1 MSDVKKRIID
11 YETAGEV
18 NEDFYLLGDNGTEG
32 TFKIPVKAVGPIES
46 ICPVY
51 DAEAGTYDEGDYCF
65 YDQKMYQ
72 CNTDISVP
80 EDFDSTKWDEV
91 TIAEIMASQQ
101 NQISTINQSLTQKK
115 IEVLLSEH
123 TIPTTAT
130 SYALSDDIDNYDF
143 LIIQFKRFNNLVNVA
158 TVPVSYFKTT
168 TSNGRVQIPLYL
180 SDGTYVGLINTYY
193 HDDTHVYMASRNSTT
208 ATSDY
213 AVVICGVKV

>member
-18 NEDFYLLGDNGTEG
+18 DEDFYILGDNGTEG

-65 YDQKMYQ
+65 YAQKMYQ

-80 EDFDSTKWDEV
+80 EDFDSTKWDEI

-101 NQISTINQSLTQKK
+101 SEISTLNASLT
-115 IEVLLSEH
+115 
-123 TIPTTAT
+123 
-130 SYALSDDIDNYDF
+130 N
-143 LIIQFKRFNNLVNVA
+143 
-158 TVPVSYFKTT
+158 KTT
-168 TSNGRVQIPLYL
+168 WKLHDSATGQTSISLTDLEYDELCIIVAIGTSNKVSIHIPKIDISSSNSWYRTGGYGGSSGLMEFIAVRVNTSSVYL
-180 SDGTYVGLINTYY
+180 NNAIYAGTDYIATAVTYVYY
-193 HDDTHVYMASRNSTT
+193 R
-208 ATSDY
+208 
-213 AVVICGVKV
+213 

>member
-1 MSDVKKRIID
+1 MSDVKKKRIID

-65 YDQKMYQ
+65 HDQKMYQ

-80 EDFDSTKWDEV
+80 EDFDPTKWDEV

-101 NQISTINQSLTQKK
+101 SEISTLNSNLAQKANSVVIVNQNDS
-115 IEVLLSEH
+115 
-123 TIPTTAT
+123 TAT
-130 SYALSDDIDNYDF
+130 FNIGQYTALIFGGRSGNGFLYLIPQNINDTPIKIIDT
-143 LIIQFKRFNNLVNVA
+143 NNVVTNI
-158 TVPVSYFKTT
+158 TH
-168 TSNGRVQIPLYL
+168 SNGVVSITTHTSY
-180 SDGTYVGLINTYY
+180 GTNMTIACLI
-193 HDDTHVYMASRNSTT
+193 M
-208 ATSDY
+208 
-213 AVVICGVKV
+213 K

>member
-101 NQISTINQSLTQKK
+101 SQISTINQSLTQKLTK
-115 IEVLLSEH
+115 TWTQLSGTISENVNIPIGNDYTEIHIDCAMSNGTVLQFDIQIIPNYG
-123 TIPTTAT
+123 TIRRDEGYYYNSSTCGGGAVSFNT
-130 SYALSDDIDNYDF
+130 ST
-143 LIIQFKRFNNLVNVA
+143 RNLVIYSPYMGGSA
-158 TVPVSYFKTT
+158 SSY
-168 TSNGRVQIPLYL
+168 SAI
-180 SDGTYVGLINTYY
+180 
-193 HDDTHVYMASRNSTT
+193 
-208 ATSDY
+208 
-213 AVVICGVKV
+213 KVFVR

>member
-101 NQISTINQSLTQKK
+101 NQISTINQSLTKN
-115 IEVLLSEH
+115 VNT
-123 TIPTTAT
+123 TIISGLTV
-130 SYALSDDIDNYDF
+130 
-143 LIIQFKRFNNLVNVA
+143 LIIENLFNIIVVIGGNSSSNLTDEIILDLSSRSDITSMNIVA
-158 TVPVSYFKTT
+158 PLDSYDLTSRRGRIMLNEKKVKVTT
-168 TSNGRVQIPLYL
+168 TTTNYVQ
-180 SDGTYVGLINTYY
+180 GMLI
-193 HDDTHVYMASRNSTT
+193 VPKM
-208 ATSDY
+208 
-213 AVVICGVKV
+213 

>member
-1 MSDVKKRIID
+1 MSDVKKRIIE

-65 YDQKMYQ
+65 HDQKMYQ

-80 EDFDSTKWDEV
+80 EDFDPTKWDEV

-101 NQISTINQSLTQKK
+101 SEISTLNASLTQLEGQISTAKFGIDSGNKTSFSFTNLHNLNNTSIYKHGIVVIGAGSTQC
-115 IEVLLSEH
+115 
-123 TIPTTAT
+123 T
-130 SYALSDDIDNYDF
+130 
-143 LIIQFKRFNNLVNVA
+143 
-158 TVPVSYFKTT
+158 
-168 TSNGRVQIPLYL
+168 
-180 SDGTYVGLINTYY
+180 
-193 HDDTHVYMASRNSTT
+193 VYMVWINESNTNVVFTNLTSTT
-208 ATSDY
+208 VRNLTGSVSGTTLTITADSTVY
-213 AVVICGVKV
+213 GGLKLIWLT

>member
-65 YDQKMYQ
+65 HDQKMYQ

-80 EDFDSTKWDEV
+80 EDFDPTKWDEV

-101 NQISTINQSLTQKK
+101 SEISTLNSNLAQLAHYRCIAVYNTLVSVTNGEATFDITSLG
-115 IEVLLSEH
+115 LSEK
-123 TIPTTAT
+123 PLFDVFPN
-130 SYALSDDIDNYDF
+130 SGDDARLN
-143 LIIQFKRFNNLVNVA
+143 VNC
-158 TVPVSYFKTT
+158 
-168 TSNGRVQIPLYL
+168 NI
-180 SDGTYVGLINTYY
+180 
-193 HDDTHVYMASRNSTT
+193 NSTT
-208 ATSDY
+208 ATSL
-213 AVVICGVKV
+213 AFKVSRWDGNGSYTHKPTTNARFIIFVYQPN